1 MIMGNVDMLGTF
13 QNLSVH
19 SVFAFLSI
27 SHELKALCLSHICQY
42 ISVRMFVV
50 SSYGLGMTFQ
60 ALNEK

>member
-1 MIMGNVDMLGTF
+1 MLSTF
-13 QNLSVH
+13 QNLAVYSVY
-19 SVFAFLSI
+19 AFQSI

-60 ALNEK
+60 VLNEK